1 MRTNSRSARYNPG
14 TVIKSAR
21 VSPLLALA
29 CVAGIVALSRPS
41 YAEPARQPNIRVSM
55 VVDAGFNAYVKENAW
70 TPLRVTLVNAGD
82 PIEGELEL
90 TNTSLATTERFA
102 QPVLLG
108 RNARRQVMLY
118 APPGSDSLEVRLV
131 SDSRVIASVTPVA
144 RQLAPDD
151 RLVLIASDPPDA
163 FNFIGDVRAPN
174 GSTSALALLRLDQF
188 PDRVAA
194 LSIADAIVLDNVDTG
209 AFTQAQRDAI
219 RQWVASGGHL
229 ILAGGPNA
237 ELVLRGLSE
246 IAPGRPA
253 RALTN
258 ADADALTALIAPV
271 ADKPLDAFLLSSPV
285 PVARLQP
292 AASHV
297 RVLVGSSETP
307 LILRREIG
315 RGMVDQLAFDPALA
329 PLRNWPGRAALF
341 TILLGGRVGLA
352 NDVGVTGEGAAAP
365 FAAAALAAASPP
377 SPLVVGGFFALYVL
391 VIGPFNFLILR
402 RLRKLS
408 WAWVTAPVI
417 VIAFTG
423 LGLLTG
429 FRLQG
434 NQPHVHR
441 LSVTLGDATTGD
453 AQTFGVFGLFSPR
466 RTQATLEAGRS
477 LMRLVE
483 PPRNPDEPA
492 DAVTLAIGE
501 PSRILGITVT
511 NSNLRTVYARDG
523 AMLPPI
529 HASLRFIPGTGDAAA
544 TLAGAI
550 RNDTPHRLRHCA
562 IVAGKD
568 YQTIGDIAPGVLTN
582 VELKLTI
589 GHPHSLPLLRTI
601 NTGRDM
607 PYGGVPGLGASRR
620 TSRLHSSGSFTSLAG
635 KYPFEQN
642 TPPLADALVHWQDFS
657 DEPIRQ
663 DAQFGLVS
671 AIFGAESAGPGVYL
685 GCWEWRDETGAQ
697 IAGASYTDRALR
709 LWRLPVEQHL
719 AAAGE
724 TLPPDIFT
732 WNIIATNARI
742 ELNDNGLLMEPGEH
756 IIALIPWLD
765 MRAASTMAL
774 IALNI
779 EFDSAST
786 SLSALQD
793 ASIALFNW
801 QTRAFEA
808 VINDASD
815 LTTQNTHSGPYL
827 SPSGQIFI
835 KVSSPMDSLTLT
847 RLATSAEVRAGAR
860 RPQP

>member
-1 MRTNSRSARYNPG
+1 MRNAAGCRQTPATLAYNPAA
-14 TVIKSAR
+14 VIKSAR

-29 CVAGIVALSRPS
+29 CVAGNIALSNPS
-41 YAEPARQPNIRVSM
+41 YAEPARQPNIRASM
-55 VVDAGFNAYVKENAW
+55 IVDAGFNSYVKENAW
-70 TPLRVTLVNAGD
+70 TPLRITLVNAGD

-131 SDSRVIASVTPVA
+131 SGDRVIASVTPVV

-194 LSIADAIVLDNVDTG
+194 LTIADAIVLANVDTG
-209 AFTQAQRDAI
+209 TFTQAQRDAI

-237 ELVLRGLSE
+237 ELVLGGLSE
-246 IAPGRPA
+246 IAPGRPE
-253 RALTN
+253 RALTE
-258 ADADALTALIAPV
+258 ADADALFALAAPV
-271 ADKPLDAFLLSSPV
+271 AREPLTTLPASSV
-285 PVARLQP
+285 PVIRLQP
-292 AASHV
+292 IARHV
-297 RVLVGSSETP
+297 RALAGSGETP

-329 PLRNWPGRAALF
+329 PLRDWPGRAALF
-341 TILLGGRVGLA
+341 TVLLGGRVGLA
-352 NDVGVTGEGAAAP
+352 NDIGAIGEGASAT
-365 FAAAALAAASPP
+365 FAAAALAAAGPPP
-377 SPLVVGGFFALYVL
+377 SLVVGGFFALYVL
-391 VIGPFNFLILR
+391 AIGPLNFLILR

-408 WAWVTAPVI
+408 WAWVTVPAI
-417 VIAFTG
+417 VVAFTL

-429 FRLQG
+429 FRLRG

-453 AQTFGVFGLFSPR
+453 AQTFGVFGLLSPR
-466 RTQATLEAGRS
+466 RVQATLEAGRS
-477 LMRLVE
+477 LLRLVE
-483 PPRNPDEPA
+483 PPRNPDKPA
-492 DAVTLAIGE
+492 DSVTVAIGE
-501 PSRILGITVT
+501 PSRILGIAVT
-511 NSNLRTVYARDG
+511 NGDVRTIYARDG
-523 AMLPPI
+523 ATLPPVS
-529 HASLRFIPGTGDAAA
+529 ASLRFIPSAGNAPA
-544 TLAGAI
+544 TIAGAI
-550 RNDTPHRLRHCA
+550 RNDAPHRLRNCA

-568 YQTIGDIAPGVLTN
+568 YQAIGDIPPGALTN

-589 GHPHSLPLLRTI
+589 GHPHSLLLLRTI
-601 NTGRDM
+601 NANLERLH
-607 PYGGVPGLGASRR
+607 GGLPNPGASRR
-620 TSRLHSSGSFTSLAG
+620 ISRPSSSGSFTSLAG
-635 KYPFEQN
+635 RRYPFEQN
-642 TPPLADALVHWQDFS
+642 TPSLVDALVHWQDFN

-671 AIFGAESAGPGVYL
+671 AIFGAESVGPGVYL

-697 IAGASYTDRALR
+697 IAGADYTDRALR

-719 AAAGE
+719 VAAGE

-732 WNIIATNARI
+732 WNIIATNAGG
-742 ELNDNGLLMEPGEH
+742 ELNDNGLRMAPGEH
-756 IIALIPWLD
+756 IIALTPWLD
-765 MRAASTMAL
+765 VRATSTTAL
-774 IALNI
+774 IKLNI

-815 LTTQNTHSGPYL
+815 LATQNTLSGPYL
-827 SPSGQIFI
+827 SPGGQILI
-835 KVSSPMDSLTLT
+835 KVSSPTDSLTLT
-847 RLATSAEVRAGAR
+847 RLAASAEA
-860 RPQP
+860 PK